1 MPDSQSDS
9 RPDRPSGSARD
20 LDVVLLGATGFVG
33 RLTAQHLAAHAPADV
48 RWAVAARSEA
58 ALQRLV
64 ADLADHPSPPVASV
78 VVDVTDTTSLDA
90 LAARTRVLATTVG
103 PYLKYGDA
111 VVGACARAGT
121 DYLDLTG
128 EAEFVDRSWTAH
140 HATAV
145 ESGARLVHACGFD
158 SVPHDLGAQFTVEQ
172 LPSDVPL
179 TVRGVVRSSAA
190 FSGGTYASALNAM
203 GRMGEA
209 REAARARRAVEQR
222 PEGRTSRATAP
233 RPHRDPDLGYWLLPL
248 PTVDP
253 VIVARSGAALA
264 DYGPRFTYSHF
275 AGIRTLKRAVL
286 GGVAVAGL
294 ATAAKV
300 PPLRR
305 QLEKRVPA
313 GSGPSAEKRAR
324 SWFTV
329 DFIGE
334 GGGQRVHTRV
344 SGGDPGY
351 DETAVMLGEAALCLL
366 RDDNPETAGQVTTA
380 VAMGPRLRERLERH
394 GMRFE
399 VIDS

>member
-1 MPDSQSDS
+1 MSDTKSHPDSDH
-9 RPDRPSGSARD
+9 RHDARRD
-20 LDVVLLGATGFVG
+20 LDIVLLGATGFVG
-33 RLTAQHLAAHAPADV
+33 RLTAEHLAAHAPSDV
-48 RWAVAARSEA
+48 RWAVAARSAESLQ
-58 ALQRLV
+58 ALVDSLSDQ
-64 ADLADHPSPPVASV
+64 PCPPTTSV
-78 VVDVTDTTSLDA
+78 VVDVTDDEALDA
-90 LAARTRVLATTVG
+90 LAARTKVLATTVG

-111 VVGACARAGT
+111 VVGACARSGT

-128 EAEFVDRSWTAH
+128 EAEFVDRSWLAH
-140 HATAV
+140 HRTALA
-145 ESGARLVHACGFD
+145 SGARLVHACGFD
-158 SVPHDLGAQFTVEQ
+158 SIPHDLGAQFTVEH
-172 LPSDVPL
+172 LPSDVPV
-179 TVRGVVRSSAA
+179 TVRGVVRSSAS

-203 GRMGEA
+203 GRMDQA
-209 REAARARRAVEQR
+209 REAARARRAREPR

-264 DYGPRFTYSHF
+264 EYGPKFTYSHH
-275 AGIRTLKRAVL
+275 AGVKTLHRAVI
-286 GGVAVAGL
+286 GGAVVAGV

-300 PPLRR
+300 PALRS

-313 GSGPSAEKRAR
+313 GSGPSEEKRAR

-334 GGGQRVHTRV
+334 AGGQRVHTRV

-351 DETAVMLGEAALCLL
+351 TETAVMLGEAALCLL
-366 RDDNPETAGQVTTA
+366 RDDNPDTAGQVTTA
-380 VAMGPRLRERLERH
+380 VAMGPRLRERLVHH

-399 VIDS
+399 VVTD